1 MRVTTGEDFWWFNN
15 GVTVVADE
23 ARIIGKRIVVKDPQI
38 VNGLQTSH
46 EVYSYF
52 QSGGQHRDRPL
63 LVEIVV
69 APENGTAR
77 ERIIRATNSQT
88 QLPADALRATEPI
101 QMDIEESLTYSGG
114 YYYER
119 RASYY
124 RNLGFP
130 VDQVVSMARRHVNS
144 RPWPYASRTAHP
156 WGESAPHPGCATPP
170 RPTVTPGDRP
180 RRPPVVGRSREG
192 PVVVRPRAV
201 PRAGELLTGRTR
213 SPGRGV
219 SVAPRGSRLAV
230 LGDRDG
236 VTPSRIRS
244 SWR

>member
-23 ARIIGKRIVVKDPQI
+23 ARIIGKRIAVKDPQI

-63 LVEIVV
+63 LVKIVV

-77 ERIIRATNSQT
+77 DRIIRATNSQT

-101 QMDIEESLTYSGG
+101 QKDIEESLTHSGG

-119 RASYY
+119 RASHY

-130 VDQVVSMARRHVNS
+130 VDQVASMARPAREF
-144 RPWPYASRTAHP
+144 TAF
-156 WGESAPHPGCATPP
+156 
-170 RPTVTPGDRP
+170 
-180 RRPPVVGRSREG
+180 
-192 PVVVRPRAV
+192 
-201 PRAGELLTGRTR
+201 
-213 SPGRGV
+213 
-219 SVAPRGSRLAV
+219 APREPHRTP
-230 LGDRDG
+230 LG
-236 VTPSRIRS
+236 
-244 SWR
+244 